1 MSFRLLFCFKYI
13 IFDNMQTKMVK
24 DLGTAIVTSLQNLS
38 VRFYEVIF
46 LLKVRS
52 HMNTLDST

>member
-1 MSFRLLFCFKYI
+1 
-13 IFDNMQTKMVK
+13 MVK

-38 VRFYEVIF
+38 VKFYEVIF